1 MKQNLNPLIKTNL
14 YICSDFYGEY
24 RSDFLEERQKL
35 ENNDKIEDEI
45 DIYEIFDLIRNI
57 NDPEHPYNLEE
68 LNIISLDDIIVDNI
82 NRIITVYFTPTIEN
96 CGFASLIGLSIKKK
110 LLNFISPKYNIDV
123 LIKEPKNENDKN
135 LNKQMNDK
143 ERLEASNLNKD
154 IVGLYSAVTI
164 DVDEYLN
171 FLKS

>member
-1 MKQNLNPLIKTNL
+1 MKQNLNPLINKKLFKYKN
-14 YICSDFYGEY
+14 
-24 RSDFLEERQKL
+24 DFLEKREKL
-35 ENNDKIEDEI
+35 ENDGKIEDEI

-123 LIKEPKNENDKN
+123 LIKEQKNESDKN

-143 ERLEASNLNKD
+143 ERLEASNLNKN
-154 IVGLYSAVTI
+154 IVEFCSTSTI
-164 DVDEYLN
+164 DTDEYLN
-171 FLKS
+171 FLKN

>member
-1 MKQNLNPLIKTNL
+1 MSSSKQNLNPIIKTKL
-14 YICSDFYGEY
+14 YKYKIDW
-24 RSDFLEERQKL
+24 LNEREKL
-35 ENNDKIEDEI
+35 EKDDNIEDKIDKYEVFEI
-45 DIYEIFDLIRNI
+45 IRNI
-57 NDPEHPYNLEE
+57 TDPEHPYNLEE
-68 LNIISLDDIIVDNI
+68 LNIISLEDIIVDNE
-82 NRIITVYFTPTIEN
+82 NRLIAVYFTPTIDN

-123 LIKEPKNENDKN
+123 LIKEPKSDNDKN

>member
-1 MKQNLNPLIKTNL
+1 MKQNLNPLIKTDL
-14 YICSDFYGEY
+14 YKYKT
-24 RSDFLEERQKL
+24 DFLKERKNL
-35 ENNDKIEDEI
+35 ELDDKIEDKI
-45 DIYEIFDLIRNI
+45 DKYEIFDLIRNI

-68 LNIISLDDIIVDNI
+68 LNIISLDDIIVDND
-82 NRIITVYFTPTIEN
+82 NKIITVYFSPTIEN

-123 LIKEPKNENDKN
+123 LIKEPKSDNDKN

>member
-14 YICSDFYGEY
+14 YKY

-68 LNIISLDDIIVDNI
+68 LNIISLEDIIVDNK
-82 NRIITVYFTPTIEN
+82 NKIITVYFTPTIET
-96 CGFASLIGLSIKKK
+96 CGFVSLIGLSIKKK

-143 ERLEASNLNKD
+143 ERVEASNLNTKLVD
-154 IVGLYSAVTI
+154 FCSTASI
-164 DVDEYLN
+164 DTDEYLA

>member
-1 MKQNLNPLIKTNL
+1 MLKEMKQNLNPLINKKLFKYKN
-14 YICSDFYGEY
+14 
-24 RSDFLEERQKL
+24 DFLEEREKL
-35 ENNDKIEDEI
+35 ENDGKIEDEI

-123 LIKEPKNENDKN
+123 LIKEQKNESDKN

-143 ERLEASNLNKD
+143 ERLEASNLNKN
-154 IVGLYSAVTI
+154 IVEFCSTSTI
-164 DVDEYLN
+164 DTDEYLN
-171 FLKS
+171 FLKN

>member
-1 MKQNLNPLIKTNL
+1 MSNVKQNLNPLIKTEL
-14 YICSDFYGEY
+14 HKYKSDW
-24 RSDFLEERQKL
+24 LKERQKL
-35 ENNDKIEDEI
+35 EKDDNVEDKI
-45 DIYEIFDLIRNI
+45 DIYEIFDIIRTI
-57 NDPEHPYNLEE
+57 TDPEHPYNLEE
-68 LNIISLDDIIVDNI
+68 LNIISLDDISVDND
-82 NRIITVYFTPTIEN
+82 NRLITVYFSPTIEN

-143 ERLEASNLNKD
+143 ERLEASNLNKNIID
-154 IVGLYSAVTI
+154 FYSEATI
-164 DVDEYLN
+164 DTEEYLN

>member
-14 YICSDFYGEY
+14 HKYKNDWMK
-24 RSDFLEERQKL
+24 ERQKL
-35 ENNDKIEDEI
+35 ENDDNIEDEI

-82 NRIITVYFTPTIEN
+82 NKIITVYFTPTIEN
-96 CGFASLIGLSIKKK
+96 CGFANLIGLSIKKK

-123 LIKEPKNENDKN
+123 LIKEPKNESDKN

-143 ERLEASNLNKD
+143 ERLEASCLNKNLVD
-154 IVGLYSAVTI
+154 FYTSVTI
-164 DVDEYLN
+164 NSDEYLE
-171 FLKS
+171 FLKN

>member
-1 MKQNLNPLIKTNL
+1 MKQNLNYLINKKLFKYKN
-14 YICSDFYGEY
+14 
-24 RSDFLEERQKL
+24 DFLEEREKL
-35 ENNDKIEDEI
+35 ENDGKIEDEI

-82 NRIITVYFTPTIEN
+82 NKIITVYFTPTIEN

-123 LIKEPKNENDKN
+123 LIKEQKNESDKN

-143 ERLEASNLNKD
+143 ERLEASNLNKN
-154 IVGLYSAVTI
+154 IVEFCSTSTI
-164 DVDEYLN
+164 DTDEYLN
-171 FLKS
+171 FLKN

>member
-1 MKQNLNPLIKTNL
+1 MKQNLNLLINKKLFKYKN
-14 YICSDFYGEY
+14 
-24 RSDFLEERQKL
+24 DFLEEREKL
-35 ENNDKIEDEI
+35 ENDGKIEDEI

-123 LIKEPKNENDKN
+123 LIKEQKNESDKN

-143 ERLEASNLNKD
+143 ERLEASNLNKN
-154 IVGLYSAVTI
+154 IVEFCSTSTI
-164 DVDEYLN
+164 DTDEYLN
-171 FLKS
+171 FLKN

>member
-14 YICSDFYGEY
+14 YKYNKEW
-24 RSDFLEERQKL
+24 LKEREKS
-35 ENNDKIEDEI
+35 ENDNKIEDKI
-45 DIYEIFDLIRNI
+45 DSYEIFELIRNI
-57 NDPEHPYNLEE
+57 ADPEHPYNLEE
-68 LNIISLDDIIVDNI
+68 LNIISLDDIIVDNEK
-82 NRIITVYFTPTIEN
+82 RIITVYFLPTIEN

-143 ERLEASNLNKD
+143 ERLEASNLNKNVVD
-154 IVGLYSAVTI
+154 FYSTAI
-164 DVDEYLN
+164 INSEEYLE

>member
-14 YICSDFYGEY
+14 HKYKNDWMK
-24 RSDFLEERQKL
+24 ERQKL
-35 ENNDKIEDEI
+35 ENDDNIEDEI

-82 NRIITVYFTPTIEN
+82 NKIITVYFTPTIEN
-96 CGFASLIGLSIKKK
+96 CGFANLIGLSIKKK

-123 LIKEPKNENDKN
+123 LIKEPKNESDKN

-143 ERLEASNLNKD
+143 ERLEASSLNKNLVD
-154 IVGLYSAVTI
+154 FCTSVTI
-164 DVDEYLN
+164 NSDEYLE
-171 FLKS
+171 FLKN

>member
-14 YICSDFYGEY
+14 FKYK
-24 RSDFLEERQKL
+24 SDFLEKRQKM
-35 ENNDKIEDEI
+35 ENDDEIEDEI

-68 LNIISLDDIIVDNI
+68 LNIISLEDIIVDNK
-82 NRIITVYFTPTIEN
+82 NRIITVYFTPTIET

-135 LNKQMNDK
+135 LNKQINDK
-143 ERLEASNLNKD
+143 ERVEASSLNKNLVD
-154 IVGLYSAVTI
+154 FCSVATI
-164 DVDEYLN
+164 DTEEYLA
-171 FLKS
+171 FLKN